1 MIMESNISLKIG
13 TASGT
18 LLSVLPNIHS
28 EDYARTMVLAIV
40 GAATGA
46 IASFIVTRIL
56 KWLSRMKSK

>member
-1 MIMESNISLKIG
+1 MESNISLKIG

-28 EDYARTMVLAIV
+28 DDYARTIVLAII

-46 IASFIVTRIL
+46 IASFTVTRIL
-56 KWLSRMKSK
+56 KWLTRIKSK

>member
-1 MIMESNISLKIG
+1 MESNISLKIG

-28 EDYARTMVLAIV
+28 EDYARTIVLAIV

>member
-1 MIMESNISLKIG
+1 MESNISVSIG

-28 EDYARTMVLAIV
+28 EDYAKTIVLAIV

-46 IASFIVTRIL
+46 IASFTVTRIL
-56 KWLSRMKSK
+56 KWLSRNKGK

>member
-1 MIMESNISLKIG
+1 MEGNISLKIG

-18 LLSVLPNIHS
+18 LLSVLPNIQS
-28 EDYARTMVLAIV
+28 EDYARTIVLAII

-46 IASFIVTRIL
+46 IASFVVTWIL